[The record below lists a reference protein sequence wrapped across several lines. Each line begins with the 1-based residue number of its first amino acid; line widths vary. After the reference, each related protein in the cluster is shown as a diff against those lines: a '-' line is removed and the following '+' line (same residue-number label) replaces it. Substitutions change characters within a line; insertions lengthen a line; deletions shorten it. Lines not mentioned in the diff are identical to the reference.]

1 MSDLDTSNL
10 PTRNTKTRRPATSRK
25 TSAAMGD
32 GAHLDS
38 GALTHGLDSALGVNP
53 MVRALENARAALEA
67 QQRPAG
73 DVAGEV
79 VWCAM
84 IPAQVI
90 LTSHLI
96 RRPLPPERLEA
107 LARGIEH
114 EQLDDGGF
122 PLYDG
127 GKSYLYVS
135 VLAYVALRL
144 AGRDPEHAACARARR
159 FLAGDDVASVPTWGK
174 LWLAM
179 MGLYGWEGVNPIPP
193 EIWLLPTSAPMH
205 PRRFYNHTRLIY
217 LGFSYLY
224 GVRFQGPETPVVA
237 AIRAELYPGGFER
250 VGFAAYRSRISARD
264 RFVPVDPVLEATFAG
279 LVGWEKLAPDSVRAR
294 ALAVAL
300 GRIVWET
307 RASRHVG
314 LSPVNGLLNV
324 LALHHAGHS
333 DADAAWAGV
342 DYWAWED
349 GRGRRVAGAS
359 SNTWDSAFAAR
370 ALTSGPLTA
379 TSSAMLSSFH
389 RFFGG
394 AQALA
399 EVEADGPIAPLA
411 TRESCDRMPITG
423 GFCFGDPTHRWPVSD
438 CTAEALSA
446 IVAIEGLREV
456 DVARLP
462 DERVALAVRFILDRQ
477 NADGGFSSYEPARGG
492 RLLEKVN
499 PSEMFGN
506 CMGEYSYLEC
516 TSSCVQGLSH
526 VLAARTLE
534 AALGR
539 RVSAAIER
547 GVDYISRCQ
556 RPDGGFE
563 AFWGVNFTYA
573 TWFAIAGLRAAG
585 RAPHDPRISRAV
597 AFLLAH
603 RHADGGWGE
612 DAESCITHEWVKTP
626 SSQVI
631 MTSWAMLAL
640 MESGLTGGTVTA
652 ALETAASLLIQR
664 QQPDGFW
671 PRERVAGI
679 FFDTAGLHYD
689 LYRLYFPLWALNRFA
704 GSRGTDRAT

>member
-1 MSDLDTSNL
+1 MNDLDHSGSMARA
-10 PTRNTKTRRPATSRK
+10 PKARRSVPSR
-25 TSAAMGD
+25 SRPGVDAPPVAND
-32 GAHLDS
+32 
-38 GALTHGLDSALGVNP
+38 LTHGLASA
-53 MVRALENARAALEA
+53 ALVDPVWRVLEKARAALEA
-67 QQRPAG
+67 RQRPSG

-96 RRPLPPERLEA
+96 GRPLPPERLDA

-114 EQLDDGGF
+114 DQLGDGGF

-127 GKSYLYVS
+127 GKSTLYVS

-144 AGRDPEHAACARARR
+144 AGRGPEHAACVRARR
-159 FLAGDDVASVPTWGK
+159 FLAGEDVASVPTWGK

-217 LGFSYLY
+217 LAFSYLY
-224 GVRFQGPETPVVA
+224 GVRFQGPETPLIS
-237 AIRAELYPGGFER
+237 AIRAELYPGGFEH
-250 VGFAAYRSRISARD
+250 VDFADHRSRVSARD
-264 RFVPVDPVLEATFAG
+264 RFVPVDPVLEAAFAG
-279 LVGWEKLAPDSVRAR
+279 LAVWEKVAPASVRAR
-294 ALAVAL
+294 ALSVAL

-307 RASRHVG
+307 RGSRHVG

-324 LALHHAGHS
+324 LALHHAGHE
-333 DADAAWAGV
+333 DAAAAWAGV

-349 GRGRRVAGAS
+349 ARGRRVAGAS
-359 SNTWDSAFAAR
+359 SNTWDSAFAVR
-370 ALTSGPLTA
+370 ALTSGPIVA
-379 TSSAMLSSFH
+379 TSRAMLARFH
-389 RFFGG
+389 EFFEG
-394 AQALA
+394 AQALS
-399 EVEADGPIAPLA
+399 EIEADGPIAPPA
-411 TRESCDRMPITG
+411 TRERCDRMPITG

-446 IVAIEGLREV
+446 MLAIEGLPGSNAAQLPEH
-456 DVARLP
+456 RL
-462 DERVALAVRFILDRQ
+462 ALAVRFILDRQ

-534 AALGR
+534 PGLAR
-539 RVSAAIER
+539 RVSGAIER

-585 RAPHDPRISRAV
+585 RAPHDPRITRAV

-626 SSQVI
+626 TSQVI
-631 MTSWAMLAL
+631 MTSWGMLAL

-652 ALETAASLLIQR
+652 ALETAASLLMER
-664 QQPDGFW
+664 QQPDGMW
-671 PRERVAGI
+671 ARERVAGI

-689 LYRLYFPLWALNRFA
+689 LYRLYFPLWALNRFEA
-704 GSRGTDRAT
+704 SRGVDRAT